1 MDDKKEVL
9 NTQKMDDS
17 DIDSLTTHYKNALEE
32 IKNKN
37 FVKANEELDFIYRL
51 NPNSPYYYIAKLLIE
66 FGFSSIEELKE
77 KADDRVVAS
86 PYFKKAENFSD
97 EKIKKF
103 LNSLKRQVAIKE
115 NVDKLKNAPLDQL
128 LKMFKN
134 QKDSGYD
141 GDFTYSMIL
150 KYLDKKYRFVNEE
163 FINDNGKED
172 TFLNRMTSVE
182 NAYRINLAELQK
194 FKDVAEIRKII
205 EECEKE
211 HEEMKKYLL
220 TYLSLNLDTYIEKG
234 QAEEL
239 ENFLQ
244 NNYFNNE
251 ADALLL
257 KIRSINDVQTSKL
270 KGKHLG
276 LIITTSV
283 IGVTL
288 VALAGGALGYYFLT
302 NSTTIDGVKYEK
314 NSSGGY
320 TIKEVD
326 KSYLS
331 EHNNTLTLQSKVGG
345 KDVNVLSR
353 DAFYASTIK
362 EIKNFP
368 ETITSIPGNAF
379 YNCKGLERIE
389 LNTNSQLQV
398 IGDSA
403 FENCSVLTTLVLPN
417 SLKSIG
423 SKAFSH
429 CEAIDNLIIP
439 ASVTSIGN
447 NAFANTDELTH
458 LVNNSSIANTEG
470 SRVGLTVRNITI
482 EVGEGGKPDN
492 APTTYYSWDTINL
505 PMCKGQYYGDFTTYS
520 IKGLSEEPVVDIDKQ
535 IVSFKPTGL
544 KEVIAT
550 AQYDYKKEVSSEY
563 VTYSLSTDG
572 SHYTISSVATQKED
586 GTPLEVVQLLSKI
599 GNKEVTGIERSAF
612 EGNTVV
618 KSISNFP
625 KTITSIPD
633 NAFAGCTSLT
643 SFSFEDGS
651 ELTEIGALAF
661 SNCSSLQSIV
671 IPSNV
676 TKIGANAF
684 LNTDNL
690 LKFTNNSSL
699 VMNGASLGLTKRSI
713 SYVRNGEKLNSV
725 QTAALVN
732 SYYVSDKEITLTL
745 PEVTNKIIADTTVK
759 VNGTS
764 HSLNSDQKS
773 LTVSAQVAS
782 ITITYDDE
790 SYYDASVTGNDSKYG
805 LGFNGGW
812 SWDEQATVSIKYFI
826 SVNRNLY
833 GANLSLSDFDVE
845 IVATGSRGQNYSVTL
860 NEDSGEFTITV
871 GSADVITIKGTVK
884 TKITGKIIDE
894 YSRQLTVT
902 AN

>member
-172 TFLNRMTSVE
+172 TFLNRMNSVE
-182 NAYRINLAELQK
+182 NAYRINIAELQK
-194 FKDVAEIRKII
+194 YKDVEEIRKII
-205 EECEKE
+205 DESEKE

-244 NNYFNNE
+244 NNYFNHE

-257 KIRSINDVQTSKL
+257 KISSINNVQTSKL

-302 NSTTIDGVKYEK
+302 NSTVIDGVKYEK

-345 KDVNVLSR
+345 KDVNILSR
-353 DAFYASTIK
+353 DAFYASSVK

-368 ETITSIPGNAF
+368 ETITSIPDNAF
-379 YNCKGLERIE
+379 YSCKGLERIE

-403 FENCSVLTTLVLPN
+403 FENCSILTTLVLPN

-423 SKAFSH
+423 SKAFSQ
-429 CEAIDNLIIP
+429 CSAIDNIVIP
-439 ASVTSIGN
+439 SSVTSIGN
-447 NAFANTDELTH
+447 NAFSGTDELTH
-458 LVNNSSIANTEG
+458 LVNNSSIANTDG
-470 SRVGLTVRNITI
+470 SRVGLTIRNITI

-505 PMCKGQYYGDFTTYS
+505 PMCRGQYYGDFTTYS
-520 IKGLSEEPVVDIDKQ
+520 IKGLSEEPVVDTDKQ
-535 IVSFKPTGL
+535 VVSFKPTGL

-563 VTYSLSTDG
+563 VTYTLSTDG
-572 SHYTISSVATQKED
+572 SHYTISTVATEKED
-586 GTPLEVVQLLSKI
+586 GSPLEVVQLLSKI
-599 GNKEVTGIERSAF
+599 GNKEVTAIERGAF

-633 NAFAGCTSLT
+633 NAFADCSSLT
-643 SFSFEDGS
+643 SFSFEEGS
-651 ELTEIGALAF
+651 ELTEIGALSF
-661 SNCSSLQSIV
+661 SNCSSLESII
-671 IPSNV
+671 IPSKV
-676 TKIGANAF
+676 KKIGANAF

-699 VMNGASLGLTKRSI
+699 TMNGANLGLTRRTI
-713 SYVRNGEKLNSV
+713 SYVRNGVTLNSV
-725 QTAALVN
+725 QTAALKN
-732 SYYVSDKEITLTL
+732 SYYVSDDQITLTL

-773 LTVSAQVAS
+773 LTVSAQVSS
-782 ITITYDDE
+782 ITVSYEDE
-790 SYYDASVTGNDSKYG
+790 SYYEESNGNDGNYG

-812 SWDEQATVSIKYFI
+812 SWDEQATVTIKYFI
-826 SVNRNLY
+826 AVNRNLN
-833 GANLSLSDFDVE
+833 ANNLSLKDFDVE

-860 NEDSGEFTITV
+860 NEDAKEFSLTV
-871 GSADVITIKGTVK
+871 GSADVITVKGTVK
-884 TKITGKIIDE
+884 TKITGKVIDE
-894 YSRQLTVT
+894 YSRQLTVN
-902 AN
+902 A

>member
-9 NTQKMDDS
+9 NTQKVDDS

-150 KYLDKKYRFVNEE
+150 KYLDKKFRFVNEE

-172 TFLNRMTSVE
+172 SFLSRMNSVE
-182 NAYRINLAELQK
+182 TAYRINLAELKK
-194 FKDVAEIRKII
+194 FEDVEEIRKVIL
-205 EECEKE
+205 ESEKE

-220 TYLSLNLDTYIEKG
+220 TFLSLNLDTFIEKG

-239 ENFLQ
+239 EHFLQ
-244 NNYFNNE
+244 NNYFNHE

-257 KIRSINDVQTSKL
+257 KIQSINDVQTSKL

-283 IGVTL
+283 IGVSI

-331 EHNNTLTLQSKVGG
+331 EHSNVLTLKSKVGG
-345 KDVNVLSR
+345 KDVNALSR
-353 DAFYASTIK
+353 DAFYASSIR

-368 ETITSIPGNAF
+368 EAITFIPDNAF
-379 YNCKGLERIE
+379 YSCKSLERIE
-389 LNTNSQLQV
+389 LTDANQLEV

-403 FENCSVLTTLVLPN
+403 FENCSVLTTLFLPN

-423 SKAFSH
+423 SKTFSQ
-429 CEAIDNLIIP
+429 CSAIDNLIIP
-439 ASVTSIGN
+439 SSVTNIGN
-447 NAFANTDELTH
+447 NAFSGTEELTH
-458 LVNNSSIANTEG
+458 LTNNSSVKNTEG
-470 SRVGLTVRNITI
+470 SRVGLTLRTITI
-482 EVGEGGKPDN
+482 DIGEGGKFVDGVSV
-492 APTTYYSWDTINL
+492 PTNYYSWDTVSLPKCQLQYFGNFSTYDVLGFAGELTIN
-505 PMCKGQYYGDFTTYS
+505 DTT
-520 IKGLSEEPVVDIDKQ
+520 
-535 IVSFKPTGL
+535 VSFKPTGL
-544 KEVIAT
+544 KSIVAT
-550 AQYDYKKEVSSEY
+550 AQYDYKDSIERQN
-563 VTYSLSTDG
+563 VTYKLSEDK
-572 SHYTISSVATQKED
+572 SHYIISGVEEGVTDITLQS
-586 GTPLEVVQLLSKI
+586 SI
-599 GNKEVTGIERSAF
+599 GALPVTEIERDAF
-612 EGNTVV
+612 EGNLTV
-618 KSISNFP
+618 KTISNFP
-625 KTITSIPD
+625 AAITKIPEY
-633 NAFAGCTSLT
+633 AFYGCSSLT
-643 SFSFEDGS
+643 QIEFSNTS
-651 ELTEIGALAF
+651 ELTEIGTFAF
-661 SNCSSLQSIV
+661 AGCTNLKSIT
-671 IPSNV
+671 IPSKV
-676 TKIGANAF
+676 TDIGKNAF
-684 LNTDNL
+684 LNTPSL
-690 LKFTNNSSL
+690 LTYTNNSNAQYNGDYLGLEPRKITYTRNNSTITDTSSL
-699 VMNGASLGLTKRSI
+699 VN
-713 SYVRNGEKLNSV
+713 Y
-725 QTAALVN
+725 
-732 SYYVSDKEITLTL
+732 YYVSDKTVTLTF
-745 PEVTNKIIADTTVK
+745 PSVENRRIAHTTVT
-759 VNGTS
+759 VNGS
-764 HSLNSDQKS
+764 SVDMPENGSS
-773 LTVSAQVAS
+773 ITVSTQGKEEISVS
-782 ITITYDDE
+782 YEDE
-790 SYYDASVTGNDSKYG
+790 AYYSPSVTGSDGKYG

-812 SWDEQATVSIKYFI
+812 SLDEQGTITNRYFI
-826 SVNRNLY
+826 STNRNLY
-833 GANLSLSDFDVE
+833 GSTSLNLNDFDVE
-845 IVATGSRGQNYSVTL
+845 IVATGSRGQNYSIISNDDT
-860 NEDSGEFTITV
+860 GEFTITV
-871 GSADVITIKGTVK
+871 GSADVITVKGTVK
-884 TKITGKIIDE
+884 TKITGKVIDT